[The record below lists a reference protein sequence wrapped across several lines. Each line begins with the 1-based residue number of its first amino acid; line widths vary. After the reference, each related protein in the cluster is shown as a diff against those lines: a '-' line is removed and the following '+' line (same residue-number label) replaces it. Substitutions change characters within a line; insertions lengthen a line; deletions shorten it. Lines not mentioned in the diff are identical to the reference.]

1 MDQLS
6 PRGRKDYYRDLAT
19 TFAMIAELKQLGR
32 QTRRHSPEQIDH
44 LVSLL
49 KAYGFVTPI
58 LVDQENRVIDGWA
71 VVMAAKKLGLSKI
84 PVVCNRD
91 LSDVE
96 LRALKIA
103 LNKIPELSS
112 WEHAE
117 LKRELQEIFEIQQDL
132 PLGIDVPTLDIILD
146 GTGFEEEDDCPILEE
161 QIVAH
166 CRIGEQYTC
175 GKHVIRCDDAQNVSS
190 YKKLLGADRASMIFT
205 DHQIWLGAM
214 AVVRQSAPAQ
224 ATDPAVEGRV
234 LNLRTKAL
242 PDRLS

>member
-1 MDQLS
+1 
-6 PRGRKDYYRDLAT
+6 
-19 TFAMIAELKQLGR
+19 MIAELKQLGR

-117 LKRELQEIFEIQQDL
+117 LKREIQEIFEIQQDL

-146 GTGFEEEDDCPILEE
+146 GTGS
-161 QIVAH
+161 
-166 CRIGEQYTC
+166 RKRMT
-175 GKHVIRCDDAQNVSS
+175 
-190 YKKLLGADRASMIFT
+190 
-205 DHQIWLGAM
+205 
-214 AVVRQSAPAQ
+214 VRYWRS
-224 ATDPAVEGRV
+224 
-234 LNLRTKAL
+234 
-242 PDRLS
+242 RLSLIAESVSNILAASTSSAAMTPRMFPVTRSFSGRTALA